1 MFRSRDY
8 QPLLVVLQQL
18 FHKVHATKPQAS
30 RSESAEIFVVCKGYR
45 APDKVNPQLM
55 DPSYVFREMEEPTEQ
70 KVNLVRLQVNIHML
84 YTTWK
89 QGVLSNQANGRQLVG
104 PHQHHACLAA
114 LRQTCT
120 C

>member
-30 RSESAEIFVVCKGYR
+30 RNESAEIFVVCKGYH

-55 DPSYVFREMEEPTEQ
+55 DPAYVFRETEEPTEQ
-70 KVNLVRLQVNIHML
+70 KVNLVRLQVNML
-84 YTTWK
+84 YNTKCAK
-89 QGVLSNQANGRQLVG
+89 QPGKQQTAVLY
-104 PHQHHACLAA
+104 
-114 LRQTCT
+114 
-120 C
+120 